1 MGTPFRVVYDAFLAR
16 IEQDEWSLIT
26 DIGQLE
32 RDWFELLK
40 MAINRFMFPRV
51 SLEYIEIDECFVEEL
66 SYQDIQLLATFM
78 RNEWLKRT
86 LSSWELLKQQY
97 STKDFQMLSQ
107 ANHMDRLRE
116 VVKQSNDE
124 CKHMTNQYSRVIEHK
139 PYDWVNNFAGG
150 RYGK

>member
-51 SLEYIEIDECFVEEL
+51 SLEYI
-66 SYQDIQLLATFM
+66 
-78 RNEWLKRT
+78 
-86 LSSWELLKQQY
+86 
-97 STKDFQMLSQ
+97 
-107 ANHMDRLRE
+107 
-116 VVKQSNDE
+116 
-124 CKHMTNQYSRVIEHK
+124 
-139 PYDWVNNFAGG
+139 
-150 RYGK
+150 